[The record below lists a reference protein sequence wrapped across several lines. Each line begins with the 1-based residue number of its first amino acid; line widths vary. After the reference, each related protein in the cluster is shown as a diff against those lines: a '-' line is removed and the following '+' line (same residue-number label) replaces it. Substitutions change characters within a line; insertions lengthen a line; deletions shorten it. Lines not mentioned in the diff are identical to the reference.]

1 MHDFNPDRFVIV
13 TQRLTDDGEYLITRR
28 LAAFDAVVEHAV
40 QRWGGAWSDQGIRS
54 LMATR
59 GVGDRIEGPT
69 YLIDGTTARD
79 LVTYLGDIGD
89 LANAASE
96 GPDTRITA
104 AGRLCRF
111 TTG

>member
-1 MHDFNPDRFVIV
+1 MTTTACDRLVIV
-13 TQRLTDDGEYLITRR
+13 TQRLTADGQYLITRR
-28 LAAFDAVVEHAV
+28 LTAFDAVVEHAV
-40 QRWGGAWSDQGIRS
+40 KRWPAAWGEQDIRS
-54 LMATR
+54 LMASR

-69 YLIDGTTARD
+69 YLIDGERAFDFITF
-79 LVTYLGDIGD
+79 LGDIGD
-89 LANAASE
+89 LANAASK